1 VVRQRVGLHT
11 GEVAAGETE
20 EDEMK
25 GNRLYVSAIGAI
37 VAGLLAVVI
46 AAPASAARDSL
57 KGGGGRDKLIG
68 GPGKDRETR

>member
-1 VVRQRVGLHT
+1 
-11 GEVAAGETE
+11 
-20 EDEMK
+20 MK

-68 GPGKDRETR
+68 GPGKDRETQ